1 MMTYELINRDK
12 TTAAINSYLSH
23 GLSLEDLRHTATAI
37 GRLGLEEYGPFL
49 GEQLLHHTDAIVR
62 YNATSSLGLKLHN
75 TDYSDKYLNMAE
87 SDPDSDCRSM
97 ACAVLGNL
105 YQSSSDVRVLS
116 KLAKIAIEDA
126 EEYVRVSAYKAALI
140 VQGLSK
146 ARHLEILRSLR
157 LKVDVNKMRELLN
170 FSK

>member
-1 MMTYELINRDK
+1 MTHDFINRDK
-12 TTAAINSYLSH
+12 TIADINSYLSH
-23 GLSLEDLRHTATAI
+23 GLLLEDLRHTATAI

-49 GEQLLHHTDAIVR
+49 GEQLIHHADAIVR
-62 YNATSSLGLKLHN
+62 YNAICSLGLKLHN
-75 TDYSDKYLNMAE
+75 TDYSDKYLNMAD

-105 YQSSSDVRVLS
+105 YQSSSDVRVLPR
-116 KLAKIAIEDA
+116 LAKIAIEDA

-146 ARHLEILRSLR
+146 AINLEILRSLR
-157 LKVDVNKMRELLN
+157 LNVDVIKMRELLN